1 MEMSRNL
8 GRLCEVFGTEE
19 PVAEEAVAVVT
30 LANLWRGSDEG
41 RAKKP
46 RPSCKI
52 GPP

>member
-8 GRLCEVFGTEE
+8 ERVCEVFGTEE
-19 PVAEEAVAVVT
+19 IVAEQAVAVVT
-30 LANLWRGSDEG
+30 FANLWRGSDEG
-41 RAKKP
+41 RANKT